1 MNPSP
6 QKFQHLLKANQILSS
21 TLNLSELL
29 RQVMHLATE
38 MVDAETASLLL
49 YDEKNDELF
58 FNLAL
63 TDKESQLKRIRL
75 KSGEGIAGW
84 VAREKKSL
92 IVNDAAN
99 DPRWTSRA
107 DASTRFTTRSLLAVP
122 LLYKGRLR
130 GVVEAINK
138 TNGEFSNED
147 VAVME
152 AFAAQAAVALEN
164 ARMFEN
170 LQAEK
175 EKIEAVFSQMSDGA
189 LFADDQGRI
198 ILVN

>member
-29 RQVMHLATE
+29 RQVMRLATE

-58 FNLAL
+58 FDLAL

-107 DASTRFTTRSLLAVP
+107 PGIR
-122 LLYKGRLR
+122 
-130 GVVEAINK
+130 
-138 TNGEFSNED
+138 
-147 VAVME
+147 
-152 AFAAQAAVALEN
+152 AA
-164 ARMFEN
+164 
-170 LQAEK
+170 
-175 EKIEAVFSQMSDGA
+175 
-189 LFADDQGRI
+189 
-198 ILVN
+198 